1 VALGGGKY
9 ISIYLSSILIMLLL
23 EITVFR
29 NVKIYVYSL

>member
-1 VALGGGKY
+1 LGGGKY